1 MTDILMAPRPWTYAP
16 NSGIVEDANGKP
28 VAYLPARFANQA
40 DGAKVANAITSHGD
54 LVTALEAIA
63 NGRIGVT
70 DEMLTSKEAMHVAL
84 TKFSQDTARAA
95 LAKAT
100 AP

>member
-28 VAYLPARFANQA
+28 VAYLPARFANQQ
-40 DGAKVANAITSHGD
+40 DGADVAAAIISAHDMVDALRHSMAYLMQDAELLDEDSTAHLVHQKVSA
-54 LVTALEAIA
+54 ALKKA
-63 NGRIGVT
+63 G
-70 DEMLTSKEAMHVAL
+70 
-84 TKFSQDTARAA
+84 A